1 MSSNMSQY
9 HLKIPIYSRYND
21 SIVKG
26 ICRSLQDS
34 PVALEEF
41 LRLCIP
47 LFASDQDFLFDKLI
61 NLVAEDPD
69 KVIDAW
75 EVMQEVFFTPNNT
88 MLKQMAHVLKSHGR
102 EIPFV
107 IDEEEIPFE
116 EVKETKQKKKKKK
129 KTESDAEVKKES
141 KKDEYL
147 DSFRAEIAKQN
158 LDEATTMLL
167 TVHIYNTYIR
177 EGC

>member
-1 MSSNMSQY
+1 MGEGALYTFAKIFLQMGKTSQART
-9 HLKIPIYSRYND
+9 LLNAPGLRYND

-26 ICRSLQDS
+26 VCRSLQDS

-41 LRLCIP
+41 LKLCIP
-47 LFASDQDFLFDKLI
+47 LFVSDQDFLFEKLI

-88 MLKQMAHVLKSHGR
+88 MLKQMALVLKSHGR

-107 IDEEEIPFE
+107 IEEQGE
-116 EVKETKQKKKKKK
+116 ETKEKKKAKK
-129 KTESDAEVKKES
+129 KTESIEEEQGEEAKK
-141 KKDEYL
+141 
-147 DSFRAEIAKQN
+147 
-158 LDEATTMLL
+158 
-167 TVHIYNTYIR
+167 
-177 EGC
+177 